1 MVAVLVLFPL
11 LMLGTLV
18 YVGLAAHEESAVGS
32 SGAGQTG
39 CVACADKRSAA
50 AATRQASMDE
60 SIAYEN
66 ELIAA

>member
-1 MVAVLVLFPL
+1 MVAVIIAFPL

-18 YVGLAAHEESAVGS
+18 YVALAAHDETAIGGTSE
-32 SGAGQTG
+32 GQTG
-39 CVACADKRSAA
+39 CVACAGKRSAA